1 MSALLSH
8 RLSFVVVLEKFAV
21 ILAGRCTLVLVC
33 LCPSSA
39 FALSVLTLGDAIAVV
54 KEQNLELKEMSYRV
68 DLSETAVDLAR
79 AAFYPNLEI
88 TINPTQ
94 RYGQLNDQTSGAYEN
109 RVLVL
114 PQISICLMVLGTKH
128 PIRLQDCRNWP

>member
-8 RLSFVVVLEKFAV
+8 RLSFVVVLEKIAV

-39 FALSVLTLGDAIAVV
+39 FALSVLTLGDAIALV

-94 RYGQLNDQTSGAYEN
+94 L
-109 RVLVL
+109 
-114 PQISICLMVLGTKH
+114 K
-128 PIRLQDCRNWP
+128 RLQALFVKNAVSEVDLDIVVVLKGVLSFA

>member
-8 RLSFVVVLEKFAV
+8 RLSFVVVLEKIAV

-39 FALSVLTLGDAIAVV
+39 FALSVLTLGDAIALV

-68 DLSETAVDLAR
+68 DLSECFCKFV
-79 AAFYPNLEI
+79 
-88 TINPTQ
+88 
-94 RYGQLNDQTSGAYEN
+94 SKK
-109 RVLVL
+109 
-114 PQISICLMVLGTKH
+114 S
-128 PIRLQDCRNWP
+128 